1 MEPRMIGIDA
11 LGLAVPDAFL
21 PLAALAARRGVPEA
35 KLTAGLGLHAM
46 AVPSPEDD
54 TVTLAARAAKSA
66 LARGGVSPSEIG
78 LCVVGTETAV
88 DHSKPVASFVQGLV
102 GLPASCRIFEAK
114 HACFGGTAGLMVA
127 LDWIRAGSARG
138 RKALVVCSD
147 IARYGIGTPGEPTQ
161 GAGAVALVVSEAP
174 RLVAIDAE
182 TVGTY
187 SRDVMDFWRPLDRSD
202 ALVDGHYS
210 VECYLAALEGAF
222 DAHRALV
229 GEEAARPGYTDRF
242 AAMLYHVPYPKMAQ
256 KAHARLRARDG
267 DDAPE
272 VSFEAK
278 VRESLALP
286 RVVGNVYTG
295 SLYLAL
301 ASLLAT
307 SGGRDLA
314 GERALFF
321 SYGSGC
327 CAELFTGEIRPGAQA
342 ALAGLPAELAA
353 RRELTVD
360 EYEALFQAR
369 DAARAPARAPSG
381 AWPRFLGVE
390 DGKRVYG

>member
-1 MEPRMIGIDA
+1 MIGIDA

-307 SGGRDLA
+307 SDRDLA

-360 EYEALFQAR
+360 EYESLFRAR
-369 DAARAPARAPSG
+369 DASRPPGDPVSG
-381 AWPRFLGVE
+381 TWPRFLGVE
-390 DGKRVYG
+390 GGKRVYG

>member
-1 MEPRMIGIDA
+1 MIGIDA
-11 LGLAVPDAFL
+11 LGIAVPDAYL

-66 LARGGVSPSEIG
+66 LGRGGVSPDEIG

-102 GLPASCRIFEAK
+102 GLPASCRLFEAK
-114 HACFGGTAGLMVA
+114 HACFGGTAGLMTA
-127 LDWIRAGSARG
+127 LDWIRGGSARG

-161 GAGAVALVVSEAP
+161 GAGAVALVVSDAP
-174 RLVAIDAE
+174 RLVAIDPE

-210 VECYLAALEGAF
+210 VECYLAALDGAF

-229 GEEAARPGYTDRF
+229 GDAAARPGYTDGF

-267 DDAPE
+267 DDAPD
-272 VSFEAK
+272 VSFEVK

-307 SGGRDLA
+307 SERELA
-314 GERALFF
+314 RERVLFF

-327 CAELFTGEIRPGAQA
+327 CAELFTGEIMPGAQA
-342 ALAGLPAELAA
+342 ALVDLPAALES
-353 RRELTVD
+353 RRELSVD
-360 EYEALFQAR
+360 EYEALFRAR
-369 DAARAPARAPSG
+369 DAARAPARAASG

-390 DGKRVYG
+390 GGKRVYG